1 MIASIF
7 TQQSRQRQRGVA
19 LIMALVFLMI
29 LTIIGVTALSTTSLQ
44 EKMAGNVQDKNTAFQ
59 AAESALREAEGVVL
73 AWTAATTPA
82 FTGSGYYQPR
92 AATDPN
98 GPWWSD
104 DTTWT
109 TGGAHIGASAVA
121 EAVDPP
127 SYIIEDL
134 GSVGGGSAG
143 TGSLVAGFNP
153 PATVAGGSNMYRITA
168 RAVGRTRSAVA
179 MVQSVFRK

>member
-1 MIASIF
+1 MIASTF
-7 TQQSRQRQRGVA
+7 AQSRQRQRGVA

-59 AAESALREAEGVVL
+59 AAESALREAEGIVL
-73 AWTAATTPA
+73 AWNSGTTPA
-82 FTGSGYYQPR
+82 FTGNGYYQPKL
-92 AATDPN
+92 ATDPY
-98 GPWWSD
+98 PWWAID
-104 DTTWT
+104 ATWT
-109 TGGAHIGASAVA
+109 TSTAHIAASAVA

-143 TGSLVAGFNP
+143 TGSLVAGFAP
-153 PATVAGGSNMYRITA
+153 PAATAGGSNMYRITA